1 MPKRTQENAA
11 DDLAL
16 ALGLLMRRL
25 RSAAPSESHEL
36 SWTQK
41 AVMRRLEAEGPATTA
56 ELARAEGIKPQS
68 MGAALAALEN
78 MGLVERRP
86 HPTDGRQMDI
96 ALTPKGAA
104 VRKDAGTA
112 KRTWLAQAI
121 GRLDAAER
129 KNLPALIGLL
139 KRLGES

>member
-1 MPKRTQENAA
+1 M
-11 DDLAL
+11 
-16 ALGLLMRRL
+16 ALGSLIRRV
-25 RSAAPSESHEL
+25 RAAAPSELNDL

-41 AVMRRLEAEGPATTA
+41 SVIVRLDQDGPTTA
-56 ELARAEGIKPQS
+56 ADLARAEGVKSQS
-68 MGAALAALEN
+68 MGTAIATLQN
-78 MGLVERRP
+78 MGFVERRK

-104 VRKDAGTA
+104 VRKDAGMA

-121 GRLDAAER
+121 AKLDAAER
-129 KNLPALIGLL
+129 KNLPALIEVL

>member
-1 MPKRTQENAA
+1 MLRRTHENAA
-11 DDLAL
+11 DELAP
-16 ALGLLMRRL
+16 ALGLLVRRL

-68 MGAALAALEN
+68 MGTALAVLED

-86 HPTDGRQMDI
+86 HPSDGRQVHI

-104 VRKDAGTA
+104 VRKDAGMA

-121 GRLDAAER
+121 ARLDPAER
-129 KNLPALIGLL
+129 KNLPVVIALL